1 MIQDKRAKFKQWL
14 ESGEARLLPLTL
26 PQRELWENSPV
37 ALSDP
42 ANHIC
47 GYIDIK
53 GPLTF
58 DQSLA
63 ALSRVIARHEAL
75 RTSFLPGKERPLQM
89 VRITGTPNLLF
100 RDLSTEARS
109 PAELEGIMR
118 LTFLAPFDLMQG
130 PLHLVEMIRLS
141 ERHHLLVFSIH
152 HAIAD
157 GWSLG
162 VFVQDLCTAYLLGVR
177 GLPASPHGGLSAV
190 PQTYGEWSAADRALW
205 QPAELAKRLPF
216 WQRHLAGSRPVFPVP
231 PYAPP
236 ESGPLERWVSSIRP
250 GPTRELRD
258 FAKRGGTTLFS
269 TLLSLF
275 QFTLARWT
283 GQQDILTG
291 SPVANRTRE
300 SCRQT
305 MGYYAGVVPIR
316 SRVDPRHTFSERA
329 RDVHGTAVDC
339 FAQAMPFA
347 ELAAA
352 LAPAPAT
359 NKTEHTLFDVRFALQ
374 NHPVPDVNLPGIT
387 SQLRMR
393 STGTA
398 RFELGCEITEDGEEL
413 EVVWLFRPRI
423 LTDCGP
429 EELHQRFLDV
439 ISHAC
444 RHPDSAGTTFNT
456 VTP

>member
-1 MIQDKRAKFKQWL
+1 MSQDKRAKFKQWL

-47 GYIDIK
+47 GFIDIT

-89 VRITGTPNLLF
+89 VRTTGTPNLLF
-100 RDLSTEARS
+100 RDLSREARGQE
-109 PAELEGIMR
+109 ELEAIMR
-118 LTFLAPFDLMQG
+118 LTFLAPLDLMQG

-162 VFVQDLCTAYLLGVR
+162 VFVQDLCTAYLLGLR
-177 GLPASPHGGLSAV
+177 GLPASPHGGLNAV
-190 PQTYGEWSAADRALW
+190 PQTYAEWSAADRASW
-205 QPAELAKRLPF
+205 QPAELDRRLPF
-216 WQRHLAGSRPVFPVP
+216 WQTHLAGSRPLFPVP
-231 PYAPP
+231 HDSQQ
-236 ESGPLERWVSSIRP
+236 ESGPLNRWVSCISP
-250 GPTRELRD
+250 SLTGEVRE
-258 FAKRGGTTLFS
+258 FSKRSGTTLFS

-275 QFTLARWT
+275 QFTLAKWT

-300 SCRQT
+300 SCWQT

-316 SRVDPRHTFSERA
+316 SQVEPSQTFSERA
-329 RDVHGTAVDC
+329 RAVHGLAVDC
-339 FAQAMPFA
+339 FAQAIPFA

-352 LAPAPAT
+352 LAPESSKAD
-359 NKTEHTLFDVRFALQ
+359 HTIFDVRFALQ

-387 SQLRMR
+387 SQLKMR

-398 RFELGCEITEDGEEL
+398 RFELGCEITEDGAEL
-413 EVVWLFRPRI
+413 EVVWLYRPRV
-423 LTDCGP
+423 LTDGGP
-429 EELHQRFLDV
+429 EGLHQRFLDV

-444 RHPDSAGTTFNT
+444 RHPDGAGSTFNLE
-456 VTP
+456 TP

>member
-1 MIQDKRAKFKQWL
+1 MISEKRARFKQWL

-37 ALSDP
+37 PVMDP

-47 GYIDIK
+47 GFIEVK

-89 VRITGTPNLLF
+89 VRATGTPNLLF
-100 RDLSTEARS
+100 RDLSDQVTDPE
-109 PAELEGIMR
+109 ELEAIMR
-118 LTFLAPFDLMQG
+118 QTFLTPLDLMQG
-130 PLHLVEMIRLS
+130 PLHLVEMIRRS
-141 ERHHLLVFSIH
+141 DRHHLLVFSIH

-162 VFVQDLCTAYLLGVR
+162 VFVQDLCTAYLLGLR
-177 GLPASPHGGLSAV
+177 GHPTSPHGGLSAV
-190 PQTYGEWSAADRALW
+190 PQTYAEWSAGDCAFW

-216 WQRHLAGSRPVFPVP
+216 WQTLLVGSQPIFPTP
-231 PYAPP
+231 TNGPP
-236 ESGPLERWVSSIRP
+236 ETGPLHRWVSSIP
-250 GPTRELRD
+250 AGLKQEIRD
-258 FAKRGGTTLFS
+258 FSKRCGTTLFS

-283 GQQDILTG
+283 GQHDILTG

-300 SCRQT
+300 SCWQT

-316 SRVDPRHTFSERA
+316 SQVEESHTFTERA
-329 RDVHGTAVDC
+329 RGVHEAAVDC
-339 FAQAMPFA
+339 FLNAMPFA

-352 LAPAPAT
+352 LSPRELTDRPT
-359 NKTEHTLFDVRFALQ
+359 IFDVRFALQ
-374 NHPVPDVNLPGIT
+374 NHPVPDVDLPGIT

-398 RFELGCEITEDGEEL
+398 RFDLACEITEDGAEL
-413 EVVWLFRPRI
+413 EVVWLYRPRV
-423 LTDCGP
+423 LTSAGP
-429 EELHQRFLDV
+429 SELHTLFLDV
-439 ISHAC
+439 LSYAC
-444 RHPDSAGTTFNT
+444 RHPDSTVSTF
-456 VTP
+456 PPAAP

>member
-1 MIQDKRAKFKQWL
+1 MIQDKRARFKQWL
-14 ESGEARLLPLTL
+14 DSGEARLLPLSL
-26 PQRELWENSPV
+26 PQRELWENPSVPV
-37 ALSDP
+37 ADP

-47 GYIDIK
+47 GFIDIK

-89 VRITGTPNLLF
+89 VRTTGTPNLLF
-100 RDLSTEARS
+100 RDLAAETPTPE
-109 PAELEGIMR
+109 ELEAVMR
-118 LTFLAPFDLMQG
+118 ETFLTPLDLMQG
-130 PLHLVEMIRLS
+130 PLHLVEMIRRS
-141 ERHHLLVFSIH
+141 DRHHLLVFSIH

-162 VFVQDLCTAYLLGVR
+162 VFVQDLCTAYLLGLR

-190 PQTYGEWSAADRALW
+190 PQTYAEWAAADRAHW
-205 QPAELAKRLPF
+205 QPAALASRLPF
-216 WQRHLAGSRPVFPVP
+216 WQTHLAGSRPLFPLP
-231 PYAPP
+231 QDAPP
-236 ESGPLERWVSSIRP
+236 ESGPLNRWVSSIPSSLTGEIRAFSKHC
-250 GPTRELRD
+250 GS
-258 FAKRGGTTLFS
+258 TLFS
-269 TLLSLF
+269 TLLALF

-283 GQQDILTG
+283 GQKDILTG

-300 SCRQT
+300 SSWQT

-316 SRVDPRHTFSERA
+316 STVDESLTFAERSRRVHS
-329 RDVHGTAVDC
+329 TAVDC
-339 FAQAMPFA
+339 FANAIPFA

-352 LAPAPAT
+352 LPPSAGKPRHAI
-359 NKTEHTLFDVRFALQ
+359 FDVRFALQ

-398 RFELGCEITEDGEEL
+398 RFALGCEITEEGAEL
-413 EVVWLFRPRI
+413 EVVWLYRPRI
-423 LTDCGP
+423 LANLSP
-429 EELHQRFLDV
+429 EGLHQRFLEV

-444 RHPDSAGTTFNT
+444 RNPDRPGSTLTEKIS
-456 VTP
+456 